1 MRHREETKVV
11 SRLTMENMNLASRC
25 REAISQVA
33 ALKKEVMVYQKQQS
47 NVASLQKEVIQLRKQ
62 IDGKSGGS
70 GHKKQPSSGSVGS
83 PGNNSL
89 NNGVKGHNKQ
99 SSSGDGSGGKSSNLE
114 NNNADRSD
122 SPATDLD
129 RIMSRQFRKQQ
140 DKSANSG
147 AGAAA
152 ATKSTKG
159 DGVHKNTTVGGSK
172 TTSTTPTATT
182 ANNSTNKLLTS
193 ANTKIPISV
202 TSSKSKHSTTK
213 SSTTPT
219 SAASSTTQNDD
230 EFDAD
235 IDMVDFFAKSQLNSE
250 SPSSSLESTTHLGSR
265 KTHSR
270 KPKSTDDH
278 MPGDVISVVSPS
290 SSSPGSSGVG
300 LNTSG
305 GKKTSPSDSLISSLD
320 AFEASFASAFP
331 ETSFSITSNIT
342 SPSSSAKLDMSFDV
356 PEFDP
361 FFKSPNSNTHHSS
374 ASAAGVGHGN
384 NLGKNAA
391 TNGLKGS
398 SPKMQ
403 DLFPESAMSFKS
415 STSPKLD
422 IAFDSTTSSS
432 NLGFTPIDKNK
443 GGGGTI
449 AKTSV
454 APEKLDTAFSRV
466 QPKGG
471 KLNASNKDDNNKQ
484 TTSQK
489 RGTAGSAVPLS
500 PQSMSAAIE
509 QLDALA
515 ITSVPNLSSSPNENS
530 ANSGTSSAS
539 VDTSSNTVPSRMAG
553 LRATRKVKQP
563 ISYAEPSTK
572 SKLRRGD
579 VLFPKTDADNK
590 KSGVGSG
597 LKTTRS
603 DSPTTDL
610 DRIMEKITAST
621 SSSPD
626 VQ

>member
-1 MRHREETKVV
+1 
-11 SRLTMENMNLASRC
+11 MENMNLASRC

-47 NVASLQKEVIQLRKQ
+47 NVATLQKEVIQLRKQ

-89 NNGVKGHNKQ
+89 NNGVKDHKKQ
-99 SSSGDGSGGKSSNLE
+99 SSSGGGSGGKSSNLE

-140 DKSANSG
+140 DRSASS
-147 AGAAA
+147 AAA
-152 ATKSTKG
+152 VTATKSAKG
-159 DGVHKNTTVGGSK
+159 DGAHKNTSVGGSN
-172 TTSTTPTATT
+172 TSSTTPTTT
-182 ANNSTNKLLTS
+182 TGNSSTNKLLTS

-213 SSTTPT
+213 NATTPS

-278 MPGDVISVVSPS
+278 MPGDVISVGSS
-290 SSSPGSSGVG
+290 SSSPSSPGTGGVG
-300 LNTSG
+300 LNTGG

-361 FFKSPNSNTHHSS
+361 FFKSPNSNSHHSS
-374 ASAAGVGHGN
+374 AAAGGGGGHGN
-384 NLGKNAA
+384 NLGKNTT

-403 DLFPESAMSFKS
+403 DLFPESAMNFKS

-422 IAFDSTTSSS
+422 IAFDSTTNSSD
-432 NLGFTPIDKNK
+432 LGFTPIDKNK
-443 GGGGTI
+443 GGGGYV

-454 APEKLDTAFSRV
+454 APEKLDFSRV

-471 KLNASNKDDNNKQ
+471 KSNASNKDDNIKQ

-515 ITSVPNLSSSPNENS
+515 ITSVPNLSSSPNENT
-530 ANSGTSSAS
+530 ATSGSAS

-579 VLFPKTDADNK
+579 VLFPKADADNK